1 MIQLTLGL
9 TTMTPLKEIDD
20 FTAAYI
26 EAALWASSATNDT
39 TGEEYESLEKFDF
52 EAIDQGTLDRMAA
65 DCAKFQAENAADLA
79 LAANLG
85 DYRNREYKP
94 AERAGHDFFL
104 TRCGHGV
111 GFEDRNL
118 GDVGERLG
126 KAAAKFGSW
135 YFWVENETIFG
146 EKG

>member
-1 MIQLTLGL
+1 M
-9 TTMTPLKEIDD
+9 TTLKEIDD

-26 EAALWASSATNDT
+26 EAALWASSATNDK

-52 EAIDQGTLDRMAA
+52 DAIDQGTLDRMAA

-79 LAANLG
+79 LAADLG
-85 DYRNREYKP
+85 DYRNREYTP
-94 AERAGHDFFL
+94 AARAGHDFFL

-111 GFEDRNL
+111 GFWDRDL
-118 GDVGERLG
+118 GEVGERLS
-126 KAAAKFGSW
+126 AAAEKFGSW